1 MERLRDRDLEAVNS
15 CLREVYAEP
24 DLEGFGKRVV
34 SVLSRIIPSDLT
46 TYNEYDF
53 PRLTNT
59 WVSTP
64 VEGAL
69 PNGPGDP
76 GSAEMMARHMSE
88 YPVSDFFQVLRE
100 RDGRVAKISDFAN
113 QRQWHRAA
121 LYNDVYRA
129 EGMNYSMGASVAHT
143 SLAMAVVL
151 VRSGGTDYSERERL
165 MLGALQPHLAQ
176 ARENAAA
183 MTRVRRR
190 LSSVQRAMEDLDR
203 GGISLSPE
211 GRVRWCT
218 ERTRGWLS
226 GYCDPPAATDRLPED
241 LSRWV
246 EHQRVLLSKKDDAS
260 LRPPE
265 PLVLEAAGKTLTVR
279 LVSDDPEDGG
289 PLLALEERDF
299 SPRRLKSFG
308 LTRRESEVLRLA
320 AQGKTEGEIA
330 AALYISPRTVSK
342 HLEHAYRKLGVE
354 SRRGAAARVL

>member
-1 MERLRDRDLEAVNS
+1 MERLRDRDLEAVNT

-129 EGMNYSMGASVAHT
+129 EGMNYSMAASVAHA

-151 VRSGGTDYSERERL
+151 VRSGGTDYSERERI

-183 MTRVRRR
+183 VTRVRRR
-190 LSSVQRAMEDLDR
+190 LSSVQRAMEGLNQE
-203 GGISLSPE
+203 IVSLSPE
-211 GRVRWCT
+211 GRLRWCT
-218 ERTRGWLS
+218 ERTWGWLS
-226 GYCDPPAATDRLPED
+226 GYCDPPAATGSPAR
-241 LSRWV
+241 
-246 EHQRVLLSKKDDAS
+246 
-260 LRPPE
+260 
-265 PLVLEAAGKTLTVR
+265 
-279 LVSDDPEDGG
+279 G
-289 PLLALEERDF
+289 PLALGRASAGTLIEER
-299 SPRRLKSFG
+299 
-308 LTRRESEVLRLA
+308 
-320 AQGKTEGEIA
+320 
-330 AALYISPRTVSK
+330 
-342 HLEHAYRKLGVE
+342 
-354 SRRGAAARVL
+354 